1 MTVSEFAQDILFR
14 VLPELENKTT
24 YGFINKNKEQTIG
37 IYERQST
44 PVNCYGKSS
53 YSIKRFTI
61 LVHWSKSQIACE
73 AMANKLAE
81 KLNRHKFTNGWIELD
96 SPPIDVGRDENE
108 IFERTL
114 NITIYNKEE

>member
-1 MTVSEFAQDILFR
+1 MTVSEFAQDVLFR

-24 YGFINKNKEQTIG
+24 YGFINKNKEQTVG

-44 PVNCYGKSS
+44 PVNSYGKSS
-53 YSIKRFTI
+53 YSIKRLTI

-73 AMANKLAE
+73 NMANTIAE
-81 KLNRHKFTNGWIELD
+81 KIERYRFNNGWVDLD

-114 NITIYNKEE
+114 NISVYTNN